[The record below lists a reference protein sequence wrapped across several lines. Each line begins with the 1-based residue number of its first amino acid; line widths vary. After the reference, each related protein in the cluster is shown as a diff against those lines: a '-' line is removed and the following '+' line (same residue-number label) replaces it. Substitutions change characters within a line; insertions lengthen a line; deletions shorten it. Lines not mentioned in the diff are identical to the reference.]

1 MVKNKT
7 GGNKSKNLGSKF
19 SKKIVNVPEP
29 DFENSFFAE
38 ITTKPNGL
46 IANVKLL
53 SIPENKQNKLVY
65 NFKDEFMKDPIQ
77 VNIGKLKGDKR
88 NSFLAPGEIVQV
100 EINFEMKRANGSTFA
115 YVLCK
120 YSGSEVRQFKK
131 LGLLINDKKDEE
143 DDNTFLKVD
152 SSDEE
157 IAVSNDLDDL

>member
-7 GGNKSKNLGSKF
+7 GGNKSKSQGSKF
-19 SKKIVNVPEP
+19 SKKIVNIPEP
-29 DFENSFFAE
+29 DFENSFFGE
-38 ITTKPNGL
+38 VTTKPNGL

-65 NFKDEFMKDPIQ
+65 NFKDEFMKEPIQ

-88 NSFLAPGEIVQV
+88 NSYLAPGEIVQV

-131 LGLLINDKKDEE
+131 LGLILNDKMNDE
-143 DDNTFLKVD
+143 DDDTFLKVD
-152 SSDEE
+152 SSDEDVDIE
-157 IAVSNDLDDL
+157 DL